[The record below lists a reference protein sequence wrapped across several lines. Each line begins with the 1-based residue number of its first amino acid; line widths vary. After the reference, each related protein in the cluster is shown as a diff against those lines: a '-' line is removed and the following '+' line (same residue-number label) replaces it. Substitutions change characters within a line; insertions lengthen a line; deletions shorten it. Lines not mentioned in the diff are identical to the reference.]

1 LRDAAPVL
9 MHVIIN
15 LDKPKGITSQQA
27 VTRVKKI
34 WRAKKAGHAGTLDPL
49 ATGVLLVCTGEA
61 TKTMRFLSDLDKEYV
76 AVMKLGEKT
85 DTLDAEGEVLQA
97 VRDIAVTKKDIE
109 EVLGR
114 FSGAIQQNPPMYS
127 ALKTAGT
134 PLYKLARKGIVVE
147 RPKREVLI
155 HSIEVTGF
163 DLPLMEIRVSCS
175 KGTYIRTL
183 CADIGDVLG
192 VGAHIVAL
200 RRTRIGRFLIG
211 NAVPLDGV
219 EEAMRRYIADGTNP
233 AVSTIDAALVRIAE
247 FTMTEGEFRVARNGV
262 PIRYRGERAFVS
274 ESYLRLNDPQGRLFA
289 IGRMSNGMIKV
300 ERMLHLA
307 GDN

>member
-1 LRDAAPVL
+1 

-34 WRAKKAGHAGTLDPL
+34 WNAKKAGHAGTLDPL
-49 ATGVLLVCTGEA
+49 ATGVLLICIGEA

-85 DTLDAEGEVLQA
+85 DTLDAQGEILET
-97 VRDIAVTKKDIE
+97 VRNISVTKRDIE

-114 FSGAIQQNPPMYS
+114 FSGAIQQSPPMYS

-134 PLYKLARKGIVVE
+134 PLYKLARKGIVIE
-147 RPKREVLI
+147 RPKREVVI
-155 HSIEVTGF
+155 HSIGMTGF
-163 DLPLMEIRVSCS
+163 NLPIVEIKVSCS
-175 KGTYIRTL
+175 KGTYVRTL

-200 RRTRIGRFLIG
+200 RRTRIGRFLIE
-211 NAVPLDGV
+211 NAVPLDGT
-219 EEAMRRYIADGTNP
+219 EEAMRNYIADGTNP
-233 AVSTIDAALVRIAE
+233 AVSTIDAALTRIAE
-247 FTMTEGEFRVARNGV
+247 FTLTEGEFRVARNGV
-262 PIRYRGERAFVS
+262 PIRYRGDCAFVS
-274 ESYLRLNDPQGRLFA
+274 DSYLRLNDPQGKLFA
-289 IGRMSNGMIKV
+289 IGRISDGMIKV
-300 ERMLHLA
+300 ERMLHM
-307 GDN
+307 GGND

>member
-1 LRDAAPVL
+1 

-34 WRAKKAGHAGTLDPL
+34 WNAKKAGHAGTLDPL
-49 ATGVLLVCTGEA
+49 ATGVLLICIGEA

-85 DTLDAEGEVLQA
+85 DTLDAQGEILET
-97 VRDIAVTKKDIE
+97 VRNISVTKRDIE

-114 FSGAIQQNPPMYS
+114 FSGAIQQSPPMYS

-134 PLYKLARKGIVVE
+134 PLYKLARKGIVIE
-147 RPKREVLI
+147 RPKREVVI
-155 HSIEVTGF
+155 HSIGMTGF
-163 DLPLMEIRVSCS
+163 NLPIVEIKVSCS
-175 KGTYIRTL
+175 KGTYVRTL

-200 RRTRIGRFLIG
+200 RRTRIGRFLIE
-211 NAVPLDGV
+211 NAVSLDGM
-219 EEAMRRYIADGTNP
+219 EEAMRNYIADGTNA
-233 AVSTIDAALVRIAE
+233 AVSTIDAALTRIAE
-247 FTMTEGEFRVARNGV
+247 FTLTEGEFRVARNGV
-262 PIRYRGERAFVS
+262 PIRYRGDCAFVS
-274 ESYLRLNDPQGRLFA
+274 DSYLRLNDPQGKLFA
-289 IGRMSNGMIKV
+289 IGRISDGMIKV
-300 ERMLHLA
+300 ERMLHM
-307 GDN
+307 GGND